1 MRCFF
6 NTGIAAEER
15 RYIRGVTKI
24 NWIMEQL
31 NKIEIRGNVG
41 SVNILKV
48 GNTRVAHFSVAT
60 NFAYKDRNGEPV
72 IETTWHNVTAWEG
85 TKGIPPLDTIAK
97 GFPINVTGR
106 LRMQKYLAGDGTERT
121 SYDVIANSIEMVDT
135 NISPQ
140 MA

>member
-1 MRCFF
+1 
-6 NTGIAAEER
+6 
-15 RYIRGVTKI
+15 
-24 NWIMEQL
+24 MEQL

-41 SVNILKV
+41 NVNILRV

-85 TKGIPPLDTIAK
+85 NKGIPPLECINK
-97 GFPINVTGR
+97 GFPLYVVGR
-106 LRMQKYLAGDGTERT
+106 LRTQKFISGDGSERT
-121 SYDVIANSIEMVDT
+121 SYDVIASTIEPVGGNVM
-135 NISPQ
+135 PQ

>member
-1 MRCFF
+1 
-6 NTGIAAEER
+6 
-15 RYIRGVTKI
+15 
-24 NWIMEQL
+24 MEQL

-41 SVNILKV
+41 NVNILKV

-85 TKGIPPLDTIAK
+85 NKGIPSLDGISK
-97 GFPINVTGR
+97 GFPVYVTGR
-106 LRMQKYLAGDGTERT
+106 LRTQKYIAGDGVERT
-121 SYDVIANSIEMVDT
+121 SYDVIASTVEPVESSVM
-135 NISPQ
+135 PQ